1 MKSLDALKKYFGHSK
16 FRPGQEEIINSII
29 NGENVLAVLP
39 TGAGKSICYQIP
51 ALISENF
58 SIVISPLIA
67 LMKDQVDSLNKN
79 GEIAAFINS
88 TLDFYQAESI
98 LQNISFGK
106 IKILYVAPEKL
117 ENLSFAER
125 IKTLNPTY
133 IFVDE
138 AHCISEWGHSFR
150 PSYRD
155 INEFTKF
162 ILVKKISAF
171 TATATPEVIKDIVKQ
186 LAFKDAKI
194 FVRGFERENLRLN
207 VIVTKKKNEQCLS
220 LIKQFKTPAII
231 YTSSRKNAEEAAQFL
246 NIHRINSTY
255 YHAGLAPEL
264 RKKIQEDFLNDKVPV
279 IVATNAFGMG
289 IDKKDIRLIIHYN
302 TPGSIENYYQEI
314 GRAGRDEK
322 ESHIFLL
329 HDERDIKIQD
339 YFLTN
344 SHPDK
349 QLIKSIYT
357 AVCDFGRVA
366 EGNISNGEIPLD
378 PDFISKYCKREVSRG
393 LLLTSLRIL
402 EAAGY
407 LRLISD
413 YERKSEIQII
423 MEKNKLKEFI
433 NNCPQN
439 NLKDVLLIMLREFGS
454 DIYFKSLKIS
464 QNDLVRKFA
473 VSEIE
478 LDEILS
484 LLDTM
489 GIIAFKKSAAK
500 DNVILSAPRVN
511 ADKLTLDYK
520 KLNESYL
527 YGQKKIDSMVQY
539 VFTHECRFKFILN
552 YFGESLPEYKCG
564 KCDICNSG
572 ESYSE
577 AASNYLEEIILQT
590 LFERKDGLTQSELIK
605 ILRGNTRDE
614 TNKKF
619 STYGTCGNYEINELK
634 MIVINLLAKGKII
647 RGDINPRKFFL
658 SNSVKEELQP
668 SFWEE
673 ENQKY
678 HYEEDLELYNLLR
691 EVRKKASER
700 YLQTSYLICPDDL
713 LKKISITK
721 PTTKNE
727 LMNIQGFNIR
737 MFNKIGNE
745 LLQIIKEF
753 VHNRADIKTA
763 SKKIPT
769 SIKETYELLRKGFS
783 LKDISSL
790 RKLSEEV
797 ISMQIETI
805 LEYDPSLEIV
815 NLFNAKLK
823 EMIETEMVK
832 GYSDLKGLK
841 SRLPSQVSY
850 AMIRV
855 CIAKNKF
862 TPRLSS
868 SFPQEKQ

>member
-1 MKSLDALKKYFGHSK
+1 MKSLEALKKYFGHSK
-16 FRPGQEEIINSII
+16 FRPGQEEIINSILQ
-29 NGENVLAVLP
+29 GDNVLALLP
-39 TGAGKSICYQIP
+39 TGAGKSVCYQIP
-51 ALISENF
+51 ALIAENF

-79 GEIAAFINS
+79 GEVAAFINS
-88 TLDFYQAESI
+88 TLEYYEAEAI
-98 LQNISFGK
+98 LQNISYGK

-117 ENLSFAER
+117 ENLSFTER
-125 IKTLNPTY
+125 IKNLNPTY

-150 PSYRD
+150 PSYRN

-162 ILVKKISAF
+162 ISVKKISAF
-171 TATATPEVIKDIVKQ
+171 TATATPEVVKDIVEQ

-194 FVRGFERENLRLN
+194 FVCGYERENLCLN
-207 VIVTKKKNEQCLS
+207 VIVTKKKNEKCLA
-220 LIKQFKTPAII
+220 LIKQYKTPAII
-231 YTSSRKNAEEAAQFL
+231 YTSSRKSAEDAAQFL
-246 NIHRINSTY
+246 NMHRINSTY
-255 YHAGLAPEL
+255 YHAGLAAEL

-279 IVATNAFGMG
+279 IAATNAFGMG

-314 GRAGRDEK
+314 GRAGRDGK

-329 HDERDIKIQD
+329 HDEHDIKIQD
-339 YFLTN
+339 YFLSN

-357 AVCDFGRVA
+357 AICDFGRVA
-366 EGNISNGEIPLD
+366 EGNISSSDIPID
-378 PDFISKYCKREVSRG
+378 PDFLSKYCKREVNRG
-393 LLLTSLRIL
+393 LLLTSIKIL
-402 EAAGY
+402 EGSGY
-407 LRLISD
+407 FKLISD

-433 NNCPQN
+433 KNCPQE
-439 NLKDVLLIMLREFGS
+439 NLKDVLLIMLRDFGS
-454 DIYFKSLKIS
+454 EIYFKSIKIS
-464 QNDLVRKFA
+464 QSDLTNKF
-473 VSEIE
+473 SITENE

-500 DNVILSAPRVN
+500 DNVILSSPRVN

-539 VFTHECRFKFILN
+539 VFTRECRFKFILN
-552 YFGESLPEYKCG
+552 YFGENLPEYKCG
-564 KCDICNSG
+564 KCDICTSG

-577 AASNYLEEIILQT
+577 ATINYLEEIILQT
-590 LFERKDGLTQSELIK
+590 LLEGKGGLTQNELIR
-605 ILRGNTRDE
+605 IIHGNTRDE
-614 TNKKF
+614 TNKKI
-619 STYGTCGNYEINELK
+619 STFGTCSNHEINDLK

-647 RGDINPRKFFL
+647 RGDQNSRKFFL
-658 SNSVKEELQP
+658 SSSVQKELQP

-673 ENQKY
+673 DNRNY

-700 YLQTSYLICPDDL
+700 YLQTNYLICPDNL
-713 LKKISITK
+713 LKRISTAK

-727 LMNIQGFNIR
+727 LMNIHGFNSR

-745 LLQIIKEF
+745 LLQIITEF
-753 VHNRADIKTA
+753 VGNRTEIKQA
-763 SKKIPT
+763 VKKIPT

-783 LKDISSL
+783 LKDIFSL

-815 NLFNAKLK
+815 NLFDVKLK
-823 EMIETEMVK
+823 EMIENEMAK
-832 GYSDLKGLK
+832 GYSNLKELK
-841 SRLPSQVSY
+841 SRLPSQATY
-850 AMIRV
+850 AMIRI
-855 CIAKNKF
+855 CIAKNK
-862 TPRLSS
+862 TTSQISSS
-868 SFPQEKQ
+868 SFRG

>member
-1 MKSLDALKKYFGHSK
+1 MKSLEALKKYFGHSK
-16 FRPGQEEIINSII
+16 FRPGQEEIINSILQ
-29 NGENVLAVLP
+29 GDNVLALLP
-39 TGAGKSICYQIP
+39 TGAGKSVCYQIP
-51 ALISENF
+51 ALIAENF

-79 GEIAAFINS
+79 GEVAAFINS
-88 TLDFYQAESI
+88 TLEYYEAEAI
-98 LQNISFGK
+98 LQNISYGK

-125 IKTLNPTY
+125 IKNLNPTY

-150 PSYRD
+150 PSYRN

-162 ILVKKISAF
+162 ISVKKISAF
-171 TATATPEVIKDIVKQ
+171 TATATPEVVKDIVEQ

-194 FVRGFERENLRLN
+194 FVRGFERENLCLN
-207 VIVTKKKNEQCLS
+207 VIVTKKKNEKCLA
-220 LIKQFKTPAII
+220 LIKQYKTPAII
-231 YTSSRKNAEEAAQFL
+231 YTSSRKSAEDAAQFL
-246 NIHRINSTY
+246 NMHRINSTY
-255 YHAGLAPEL
+255 YHAGLAAEL

-279 IVATNAFGMG
+279 IAATNAFGMG

-314 GRAGRDEK
+314 GRAGRDGK

-339 YFLTN
+339 YFLSN

-357 AVCDFGRVA
+357 AICDFGRVA
-366 EGNISNGEIPLD
+366 EGNISSSEIPID
-378 PDFISKYCKREVSRG
+378 PDFLSKYCKREVSRG
-393 LLLTSLRIL
+393 LLLTSIKIL
-402 EAAGY
+402 EGSGY
-407 LRLISD
+407 FKLISD

-433 NNCPQN
+433 KNCPQD
-439 NLKDVLLIMLREFGS
+439 NLKDVLLIMLRDFGS
-454 DIYFKSLKIS
+454 EIYFKSIKIS
-464 QNDLVRKFA
+464 QSDLTNKF
-473 VSEIE
+473 SITENE

-500 DNVILSAPRVN
+500 DNVILSSPRVN

-527 YGQKKIDSMVQY
+527 YGQKKIDSIVQY
-539 VFTHECRFKFILN
+539 VFTRECRFKFILN
-552 YFGESLPEYKCG
+552 YFGENLPEYKCG
-564 KCDICNSG
+564 KCDICTSG

-577 AASNYLEEIILQT
+577 ATINYLEEIILQT
-590 LFERKDGLTQSELIK
+590 LLESKGGLTQNELIR
-605 ILRGNTRDE
+605 IIYGNTRDE
-614 TNKKF
+614 TNKKI
-619 STYGTCGNYEINELK
+619 STFGTCSNHEINDLK

-647 RGDINPRKFFL
+647 RGDHNSRKFFL
-658 SNSVKEELQP
+658 SSSVQKELQP

-673 ENQKY
+673 DNRNY

-700 YLQTSYLICPDDL
+700 YLQTSYLICPDNL
-713 LKKISITK
+713 LKRISTAK

-727 LMNIQGFNIR
+727 LMNIHGFNSR

-745 LLQIIKEF
+745 LLQIITEF
-753 VHNRADIKTA
+753 VGNRTEIKQA
-763 SKKIPT
+763 VKKIPT

-783 LKDISSL
+783 LKDIFSL

-815 NLFNAKLK
+815 NLFDVKLK
-823 EMIETEMVK
+823 EMIENEMAK
-832 GYSDLKGLK
+832 GYSNLKELK
-841 SRLPSQVSY
+841 SRLPSQASY
-850 AMIRV
+850 AMIRI
-855 CIAKNKF
+855 CIAKNK
-862 TPRLSS
+862 TTSQISSS
-868 SFPQEKQ
+868 SFRG

>member
-1 MKSLDALKKYFGHSK
+1 MKTLDALKKYFGHSK
-16 FRPGQEEIINSII
+16 FRPGQEEIIDSILQ
-29 NGENVLAVLP
+29 GDNVLALLP
-39 TGAGKSICYQIP
+39 TGAGKSVCYQIP
-51 ALISENF
+51 ALIAENF

-79 GEIAAFINS
+79 GEVAAFINS
-88 TLDFYQAESI
+88 TLDFYESEAI

-125 IKTLNPTY
+125 IKNLNPTY

-150 PSYRD
+150 PSYRN

-162 ILVKKISAF
+162 ISIKKISAF
-171 TATATPEVIKDIVKQ
+171 TATATPEVVKDIVEQ

-207 VIVTKKKNEQCLS
+207 VIVTKKKIEQCLA

-231 YTSSRKNAEEAAQFL
+231 YTSSRKSAEEAAQFL
-246 NIHRINSTY
+246 NMHRINSTY
-255 YHAGLAPEL
+255 YHAGLAAEL

-314 GRAGRDEK
+314 GRAGRDGK

-329 HDERDIKIQD
+329 HDEHDIKIQD
-339 YFLTN
+339 YFLSN

-357 AVCDFGRVA
+357 AICDFGRVA
-366 EGNISNGEIPLD
+366 EGNVSNSEIPID
-378 PDFISKYCKREVSRG
+378 PDFISKYCKREVARG
-393 LLLTSLRIL
+393 LLLASIKIL
-402 EAAGY
+402 EATGY
-407 LRLISD
+407 FKLISD
-413 YERKSEIQII
+413 YERKSEIQIV

-433 NNCPQN
+433 KNCPQD
-439 NLKDVLLIMLREFGS
+439 NLKDVLLVMLREFGS
-454 DIYFKSLKIS
+454 EIYFKSMKIS
-464 QNDLVRKFA
+464 QNELARKFA
-473 VSEIE
+473 ISENE

-500 DNVILSAPRVN
+500 DNVILSSPRVN

-527 YGQKKIDSMVQY
+527 YGQKKIDLMVQY
-539 VFTHECRFKFILN
+539 VFTRECRFKYILN
-552 YFGESLPEYKCG
+552 YFGENLPEYKCS
-564 KCDICNSG
+564 KCDICTSG

-577 AASNYLEEIILQT
+577 TTSNYLEEIILQT
-590 LFERKDGLTQSELIK
+590 LLKRKDGLTQSELIK
-605 ILRGNTRDE
+605 IIRGNTKDE
-614 TNKKF
+614 TNKKI
-619 STYGTCGNYEINELK
+619 STYGTCSNHEINDLK

-647 RGDINPRKFFL
+647 RGDLNPRKFFL

-673 ENQKY
+673 ENQNY

-691 EVRKKASER
+691 DVRKKASDR

-713 LKKISITK
+713 LKKISIAK

-727 LMNIQGFNIR
+727 LMNIQGFNNR

-745 LLQIIKEF
+745 LLQIINQF
-753 VHNRADIKTA
+753 VDNRIDIKIA

-815 NLFNAKLK
+815 NLFDVKLK
-823 EMIETEMVK
+823 EMIENEMAK
-832 GYSDLKGLK
+832 GYSDLKELK
-841 SRLPSQVSY
+841 SRLPSQVTY
-850 AMIRV
+850 AMIRI
-855 CIAKNKF
+855 CIARNKI
-862 TPRLSS
+862 TSRSPSS
-868 SFPQEKQ
+868 SLQGKR

>member
-1 MKSLDALKKYFGHSK
+1 MKSLEALKKYFGHSK
-16 FRPGQEEIINSII
+16 FRPGQEEIINSILQ
-29 NGENVLAVLP
+29 GDNVLALLP
-39 TGAGKSICYQIP
+39 TGAGKSVCYQIP
-51 ALISENF
+51 ALIAENF

-79 GEIAAFINS
+79 GEVAAFINS
-88 TLDFYQAESI
+88 TLEYYEAEAI
-98 LQNISFGK
+98 LQNISYGK

-125 IKTLNPTY
+125 IKNLNPTY

-150 PSYRD
+150 PSYRN

-162 ILVKKISAF
+162 ISVKKISAF
-171 TATATPEVIKDIVKQ
+171 TATATPEVVKDIVEQ

-194 FVRGFERENLRLN
+194 FVRGFERENLCLN
-207 VIVTKKKNEQCLS
+207 VIVTKKKNEKCLA
-220 LIKQFKTPAII
+220 LIKQYKTPAII
-231 YTSSRKNAEEAAQFL
+231 YTSSRKSAEDAAQFL
-246 NIHRINSTY
+246 NMHRINSTY
-255 YHAGLAPEL
+255 YHAGLAAEL

-279 IVATNAFGMG
+279 IAATNAFGMG

-314 GRAGRDEK
+314 GRAGRDGK

-339 YFLTN
+339 YFLSN

-357 AVCDFGRVA
+357 AICDFGRVA
-366 EGNISNGEIPLD
+366 EGNISSSEIPID
-378 PDFISKYCKREVSRG
+378 PDFLSKYCKREVSRG
-393 LLLTSLRIL
+393 LLLTSIKIL
-402 EAAGY
+402 EGSGY
-407 LRLISD
+407 FKLISD

-433 NNCPQN
+433 KNCPQD
-439 NLKDVLLIMLREFGS
+439 NLKDVLLIMLRDFGS
-454 DIYFKSLKIS
+454 EIYFKSIKIS
-464 QNDLVRKFA
+464 QSDLTNKF
-473 VSEIE
+473 SITENE

-500 DNVILSAPRVN
+500 DNVILSSPRVN

-539 VFTHECRFKFILN
+539 VFTRECRFKFILN
-552 YFGESLPEYKCG
+552 YFGENLPEYKCG
-564 KCDICNSG
+564 KCDICTSG

-577 AASNYLEEIILQT
+577 ATINYLEEIILQT
-590 LFERKDGLTQSELIK
+590 LLESKGGLTQNELIR
-605 ILRGNTRDE
+605 IIHGNTRDE
-614 TNKKF
+614 TNKKI
-619 STYGTCGNYEINELK
+619 STFGTCSNHEINDLK

-647 RGDINPRKFFL
+647 RGDHNSRKFFL
-658 SNSVKEELQP
+658 SSSVQKELQP

-673 ENQKY
+673 DNRNY

-700 YLQTSYLICPDDL
+700 YLQTSYLICPDNL
-713 LKKISITK
+713 LKRISTAK

-727 LMNIQGFNIR
+727 LMNIHGFNSR

-745 LLQIIKEF
+745 LLQIITEF
-753 VHNRADIKTA
+753 VGNRTEIKQA
-763 SKKIPT
+763 VKKIPT

-783 LKDISSL
+783 LKDIFSL

-815 NLFNAKLK
+815 NLFDVKLK
-823 EMIETEMVK
+823 EMIENEMAK
-832 GYSDLKGLK
+832 GYSNLKELK
-841 SRLPSQVSY
+841 SRLPSQASY
-850 AMIRV
+850 AMIRI
-855 CIAKNKF
+855 CIAKNK
-862 TPRLSS
+862 TTSQISSS
-868 SFPQEKQ
+868 SFRG

>member
-1 MKSLDALKKYFGHSK
+1 MKSLEALKKYFGHSK
-16 FRPGQEEIINSII
+16 FRPGQEEIINSILQ
-29 NGENVLAVLP
+29 GDNVLALLP
-39 TGAGKSICYQIP
+39 TGAGKSVCYQIP
-51 ALISENF
+51 ALIAENF

-79 GEIAAFINS
+79 GEVAAFINS
-88 TLDFYQAESI
+88 TLEYYEAEAI
-98 LQNISFGK
+98 LQNISYGK

-117 ENLSFAER
+117 ENLSFTER
-125 IKTLNPTY
+125 IKNLNPTY

-150 PSYRD
+150 PSYRN

-162 ILVKKISAF
+162 ISVKKISAF
-171 TATATPEVIKDIVKQ
+171 TATATPEVVKDIVEQ

-194 FVRGFERENLRLN
+194 FVCGYERENLCLN
-207 VIVTKKKNEQCLS
+207 VIVTKKKNEKCLA
-220 LIKQFKTPAII
+220 LIKQYKTPAII
-231 YTSSRKNAEEAAQFL
+231 YTSSRKSAEDAAQFL
-246 NIHRINSTY
+246 NMHRINSTY
-255 YHAGLAPEL
+255 YHAGLAAEL

-279 IVATNAFGMG
+279 IAATNAFGMG

-302 TPGSIENYYQEI
+302 TPGSIENCYQEI
-314 GRAGRDEK
+314 GRAGRDGK

-339 YFLTN
+339 YFLSN

-357 AVCDFGRVA
+357 AICDFGRVA
-366 EGNISNGEIPLD
+366 EGNISSSDIPID
-378 PDFISKYCKREVSRG
+378 PDFLSKYCKREVNRG
-393 LLLTSLRIL
+393 LLLTSIKIL
-402 EAAGY
+402 EGSGY
-407 LRLISD
+407 FKLISD

-433 NNCPQN
+433 KNCPQE
-439 NLKDVLLIMLREFGS
+439 NLKDVLLIMLRDFGS
-454 DIYFKSLKIS
+454 EIYFKSIKIS
-464 QNDLVRKFA
+464 QSDLTNKF
-473 VSEIE
+473 SITENE

-500 DNVILSAPRVN
+500 DNVILSSPRVN

-539 VFTHECRFKFILN
+539 VFTRECRFKFILN
-552 YFGESLPEYKCG
+552 YFGENLPEYKCG
-564 KCDICNSG
+564 KCDICTSG

-577 AASNYLEEIILQT
+577 ATINYLEEIILQT
-590 LFERKDGLTQSELIK
+590 LLESKGGLTQNELIR
-605 ILRGNTRDE
+605 IIHGNTRDE
-614 TNKKF
+614 TNKKI
-619 STYGTCGNYEINELK
+619 STFGTCSNHEINDLK

-647 RGDINPRKFFL
+647 RGDQNSRKFFL
-658 SNSVKEELQP
+658 SSSVQKELQP

-673 ENQKY
+673 DNRNY

-713 LKKISITK
+713 LKRISTAK

-727 LMNIQGFNIR
+727 LMNIHGFNSR

-745 LLQIIKEF
+745 LLQIITEF
-753 VHNRADIKTA
+753 VGNRTEIKQA
-763 SKKIPT
+763 VKKIPT

-783 LKDISSL
+783 LKDIFSL

-815 NLFNAKLK
+815 NLFDVKLK
-823 EMIETEMVK
+823 EMIENEMAK
-832 GYSDLKGLK
+832 GYSNLKELK
-841 SRLPSQVSY
+841 SRLPSQATY
-850 AMIRV
+850 AMIRI
-855 CIAKNKF
+855 CIAKNK
-862 TPRLSS
+862 TTSQISSS
-868 SFPQEKQ
+868 SFRG

>member
-1 MKSLDALKKYFGHSK
+1 MKSLEALKKYFGHSK
-16 FRPGQEEIINSII
+16 FRPGQEEIINSILQ
-29 NGENVLAVLP
+29 GDNVLALLP
-39 TGAGKSICYQIP
+39 TGAGKSVCYQIP
-51 ALISENF
+51 ALIAENF

-79 GEIAAFINS
+79 GEVAAFINS
-88 TLDFYQAESI
+88 TLEYYEAEAI
-98 LQNISFGK
+98 LQNISYGK

-125 IKTLNPTY
+125 IKNLNPTY

-150 PSYRD
+150 PSYRN

-162 ILVKKISAF
+162 ISVKKISAF
-171 TATATPEVIKDIVKQ
+171 TATATPEVVKDIVEQ

-194 FVRGFERENLRLN
+194 FVRGFERENLCLN
-207 VIVTKKKNEQCLS
+207 VIVTKKKNEKCLA
-220 LIKQFKTPAII
+220 LIKQYKTPAII
-231 YTSSRKNAEEAAQFL
+231 YTSSRKSAEDAAQFL
-246 NIHRINSTY
+246 NMHRINSTY
-255 YHAGLAPEL
+255 YHAGLAAEL

-279 IVATNAFGMG
+279 IAATNAFGMG

-314 GRAGRDEK
+314 GRAGRDGK

-339 YFLTN
+339 YFLSN

-357 AVCDFGRVA
+357 AICDFGRVA
-366 EGNISNGEIPLD
+366 EGNISSSEIPID
-378 PDFISKYCKREVSRG
+378 PDFLSKYCKREVSRG
-393 LLLTSLRIL
+393 LLLTSIKIL
-402 EAAGY
+402 EGSGY
-407 LRLISD
+407 FKLISD

-433 NNCPQN
+433 KNCPQD
-439 NLKDVLLIMLREFGS
+439 NLKDVLLIMLRDFGS
-454 DIYFKSLKIS
+454 EIYFKSIKIS
-464 QNDLVRKFA
+464 QSDLTNKF
-473 VSEIE
+473 SITENE

-500 DNVILSAPRVN
+500 DNVILSSPRVN

-539 VFTHECRFKFILN
+539 VFTRECRFKFILN
-552 YFGESLPEYKCG
+552 YFGENLPEYKCG
-564 KCDICNSG
+564 KCDICTSG

-577 AASNYLEEIILQT
+577 ATINYLEEIILQT
-590 LFERKDGLTQSELIK
+590 LLESKGGLTQNELIR
-605 ILRGNTRDE
+605 IIYGNTRDE
-614 TNKKF
+614 TNKKI
-619 STYGTCGNYEINELK
+619 STFGTCSNHEINDLK

-647 RGDINPRKFFL
+647 RGDHNSRKFFL
-658 SNSVKEELQP
+658 SSSVQKELQP

-673 ENQKY
+673 DNRNY

-700 YLQTSYLICPDDL
+700 YLQTSYLICPDNL
-713 LKKISITK
+713 LKRISTAK

-727 LMNIQGFNIR
+727 LMNIHGFNSR

-745 LLQIIKEF
+745 LLQIITEF
-753 VHNRADIKTA
+753 VGNRTEIKQA
-763 SKKIPT
+763 VKKIPT

-783 LKDISSL
+783 LKDIFSL

-815 NLFNAKLK
+815 NLFDVKLK
-823 EMIETEMVK
+823 EMIENEMAK
-832 GYSDLKGLK
+832 GYSNLKELK
-841 SRLPSQVSY
+841 SRLPSQASY
-850 AMIRV
+850 AMIRI
-855 CIAKNKF
+855 CIAKNK
-862 TPRLSS
+862 TTSQISSS
-868 SFPQEKQ
+868 SFRG

>member
-1 MKSLDALKKYFGHSK
+1 MKSLEALKKYFGHSK
-16 FRPGQEEIINSII
+16 FRPGQEEIINSILQ
-29 NGENVLAVLP
+29 GDNVLALLP
-39 TGAGKSICYQIP
+39 TGAGKSVCYQIP
-51 ALISENF
+51 ALIAENF

-79 GEIAAFINS
+79 GEVAAFINS
-88 TLDFYQAESI
+88 TLEYYEAEAI
-98 LQNISFGK
+98 LQNISYGK

-125 IKTLNPTY
+125 IKNLNPTY

-150 PSYRD
+150 PSYRN

-162 ILVKKISAF
+162 ISVKKISAF
-171 TATATPEVIKDIVKQ
+171 TATATPEVVKDIVEQ

-194 FVRGFERENLRLN
+194 FVRGFERENLCLN
-207 VIVTKKKNEQCLS
+207 VIVTKKKNEKCLA
-220 LIKQFKTPAII
+220 LIKQYKTPAII
-231 YTSSRKNAEEAAQFL
+231 YTSSRKSAEDAAQFL
-246 NIHRINSTY
+246 NMHRINSTY
-255 YHAGLAPEL
+255 YHAGLAAEL

-279 IVATNAFGMG
+279 IAATNAFGMG

-314 GRAGRDEK
+314 GRAGRDGK

-339 YFLTN
+339 YFLSN

-357 AVCDFGRVA
+357 AICDFGRVA
-366 EGNISNGEIPLD
+366 EGNISSSEIPID
-378 PDFISKYCKREVSRG
+378 PDFLSKYCKREVSRG
-393 LLLTSLRIL
+393 LLLTSIKIL
-402 EAAGY
+402 EGSGY
-407 LRLISD
+407 FKLISD

-433 NNCPQN
+433 KNCPQD
-439 NLKDVLLIMLREFGS
+439 NLKDVLLIMLRDFGS
-454 DIYFKSLKIS
+454 EIYFKSIKIS
-464 QNDLVRKFA
+464 QSDLTNKF
-473 VSEIE
+473 SITENE

-500 DNVILSAPRVN
+500 DNVILSSPRVN

-539 VFTHECRFKFILN
+539 VFTRECRFKFILN
-552 YFGESLPEYKCG
+552 YFGENLPEYKCG
-564 KCDICNSG
+564 KCDICTSG

-577 AASNYLEEIILQT
+577 ATINYLEEIILQT
-590 LFERKDGLTQSELIK
+590 LLESKGGLTQNELIR
-605 ILRGNTRDE
+605 IIYGNTRDE
-614 TNKKF
+614 TNKKI
-619 STYGTCGNYEINELK
+619 STFGTCSNHEINDLK

-647 RGDINPRKFFL
+647 RGDHNSRKFFL
-658 SNSVKEELQP
+658 SSSVQKELQP

-673 ENQKY
+673 DNRNY

-700 YLQTSYLICPDDL
+700 YLQTSYLICPDNL
-713 LKKISITK
+713 LKRISTAK

-727 LMNIQGFNIR
+727 LMNIHGFNSR

-745 LLQIIKEF
+745 LLQIITEF
-753 VHNRADIKTA
+753 VGNRTEIKQA
-763 SKKIPT
+763 VKKIPT

-783 LKDISSL
+783 LKDIFSL

-815 NLFNAKLK
+815 NLFDVKLK
-823 EMIETEMVK
+823 EMIENEMAK
-832 GYSDLKGLK
+832 GYSNLKELK
-841 SRLPSQVSY
+841 SRLPSQATY
-850 AMIRV
+850 AMIRI
-855 CIAKNKF
+855 CIAKNK
-862 TPRLSS
+862 TTSQISSS
-868 SFPQEKQ
+868 SFRG

>member
-1 MKSLDALKKYFGHSK
+1 MKSLEALKKYFGHSK
-16 FRPGQEEIINSII
+16 FRPGQEEIINSILQ
-29 NGENVLAVLP
+29 GDNVLALLP
-39 TGAGKSICYQIP
+39 TGAGKSVCYQIP
-51 ALISENF
+51 ALIAENF

-79 GEIAAFINS
+79 GEVAAFINS
-88 TLDFYQAESI
+88 TLEYYEAEAI
-98 LQNISFGK
+98 LQNISYGK

-125 IKTLNPTY
+125 IKNLNPTY

-150 PSYRD
+150 PSYRN

-162 ILVKKISAF
+162 ISVKKISAF
-171 TATATPEVIKDIVKQ
+171 TATATPEVVKDIVEQ

-194 FVRGFERENLRLN
+194 FVRGFERENLCLN
-207 VIVTKKKNEQCLS
+207 VIVTKKKNEKCLA
-220 LIKQFKTPAII
+220 LIKQYKTPAII
-231 YTSSRKNAEEAAQFL
+231 YTSSRKSAEDAAQFL
-246 NIHRINSTY
+246 NMHRINSTY
-255 YHAGLAPEL
+255 YHAGLAAEL

-279 IVATNAFGMG
+279 IAATNAFGMG

-314 GRAGRDEK
+314 GRAGRDGK

-339 YFLTN
+339 YFLSN

-357 AVCDFGRVA
+357 AICDFGRVA
-366 EGNISNGEIPLD
+366 EGNISSSDIPID
-378 PDFISKYCKREVSRG
+378 PDFLSKYCKREVNRG
-393 LLLTSLRIL
+393 LLLTSIKIL
-402 EAAGY
+402 EGLGY
-407 LRLISD
+407 FKLISD

-433 NNCPQN
+433 KNCPQD
-439 NLKDVLLIMLREFGS
+439 NLKDVLLIMLRDFGS
-454 DIYFKSLKIS
+454 EIYFKSIKIS
-464 QNDLVRKFA
+464 QSDLTNKF
-473 VSEIE
+473 SITENE

-500 DNVILSAPRVN
+500 DNVILSSPRVN

-527 YGQKKIDSMVQY
+527 YGQKKIDSIVQY
-539 VFTHECRFKFILN
+539 VFTRECRFKFILN
-552 YFGESLPEYKCG
+552 YFGENLPEYKCG
-564 KCDICNSG
+564 KCDICTSG
-572 ESYSE
+572 ESFSE
-577 AASNYLEEIILQT
+577 ATINYLEEIILQT
-590 LFERKDGLTQSELIK
+590 LLESKGGLTQNELIR
-605 ILRGNTRDE
+605 IIHGNTRDE
-614 TNKKF
+614 TNKKI
-619 STYGTCGNYEINELK
+619 STFGTCSNHEINDLK

-647 RGDINPRKFFL
+647 RGDHNSRKFFL
-658 SNSVKEELQP
+658 SSSVQKELQP

-673 ENQKY
+673 DNRNY

-713 LKKISITK
+713 LKRISTAK

-727 LMNIQGFNIR
+727 LMNIHGFNSR

-745 LLQIIKEF
+745 LLQIITEF
-753 VHNRADIKTA
+753 VGNRTEIKQA
-763 SKKIPT
+763 VKKIPT

-783 LKDISSL
+783 LKDIFSL

-815 NLFNAKLK
+815 NLFDVKLK
-823 EMIETEMVK
+823 EMIENEMAK
-832 GYSDLKGLK
+832 GYSNLKELK
-841 SRLPSQVSY
+841 SRLPSQATY
-850 AMIRV
+850 AMIRI
-855 CIAKNKF
+855 CIAKNK
-862 TPRLSS
+862 TTSQISSS
-868 SFPQEKQ
+868 SFRG

>member
-1 MKSLDALKKYFGHSK
+1 MKSLEALKKYFGHSK
-16 FRPGQEEIINSII
+16 FRPGQEEIINSILQ
-29 NGENVLAVLP
+29 GDNVLALLP
-39 TGAGKSICYQIP
+39 TGAGKSVCYQIP
-51 ALISENF
+51 ALIAENF

-79 GEIAAFINS
+79 GEVAAFINS
-88 TLDFYQAESI
+88 TLEYYEAEAI
-98 LQNISFGK
+98 LQNISYGK

-125 IKTLNPTY
+125 IKNLNPTY

-150 PSYRD
+150 PSYRN

-162 ILVKKISAF
+162 ISVKKISAF
-171 TATATPEVIKDIVKQ
+171 TATATPEVVKDIVEQ

-194 FVRGFERENLRLN
+194 FVRGFERENLCLN
-207 VIVTKKKNEQCLS
+207 VIVTKKKNEKCLA
-220 LIKQFKTPAII
+220 LIKQYKTPAII
-231 YTSSRKNAEEAAQFL
+231 YTSSRKSAEDAAQFL
-246 NIHRINSTY
+246 NMHRINSTY
-255 YHAGLAPEL
+255 YHAGLAAEL

-279 IVATNAFGMG
+279 IAATNAFGMG

-314 GRAGRDEK
+314 GRAGRDGK

-339 YFLTN
+339 YFLSN

-357 AVCDFGRVA
+357 AICDFGRVA
-366 EGNISNGEIPLD
+366 EGNISSSEIPID
-378 PDFISKYCKREVSRG
+378 PDFLSKYCKREVSRG
-393 LLLTSLRIL
+393 LLLTSIKIL
-402 EAAGY
+402 EGSGY
-407 LRLISD
+407 FKLISD

-433 NNCPQN
+433 KNCPQD
-439 NLKDVLLIMLREFGS
+439 NLKDVLLIMLRDFGS
-454 DIYFKSLKIS
+454 EIYFKSIKIS
-464 QNDLVRKFA
+464 QSDLTNKF
-473 VSEIE
+473 SITENE

-500 DNVILSAPRVN
+500 DNVILSSPRVN

-539 VFTHECRFKFILN
+539 VFTRECRFKFILN
-552 YFGESLPEYKCG
+552 YFGENLPEYKCG
-564 KCDICNSG
+564 KCDICTSG

-577 AASNYLEEIILQT
+577 ATINYLEEIILQT
-590 LFERKDGLTQSELIK
+590 LLEGKGGLTQNELIR
-605 ILRGNTRDE
+605 IIHGNTRDE
-614 TNKKF
+614 TNKKI
-619 STYGTCGNYEINELK
+619 STFGTCSNHEINDLK

-647 RGDINPRKFFL
+647 RGDHNSRKFFL
-658 SNSVKEELQP
+658 SSSVQKELQP

-673 ENQKY
+673 DNRNY

-700 YLQTSYLICPDDL
+700 YLQTSYLICPDNL
-713 LKKISITK
+713 LKRISTAK

-727 LMNIQGFNIR
+727 LMNIHGFNSR

-745 LLQIIKEF
+745 LLQIITEF
-753 VHNRADIKTA
+753 VGNRTEIKQA
-763 SKKIPT
+763 VKKIPT

-783 LKDISSL
+783 LKDIFSL

-815 NLFNAKLK
+815 NLFDVKLK
-823 EMIETEMVK
+823 EMIENEMAK
-832 GYSDLKGLK
+832 GYSNLKELK
-841 SRLPSQVSY
+841 SRLPSQASY
-850 AMIRV
+850 AMIRI
-855 CIAKNKF
+855 CIAKNK
-862 TPRLSS
+862 TTSQISSS
-868 SFPQEKQ
+868 SFRG